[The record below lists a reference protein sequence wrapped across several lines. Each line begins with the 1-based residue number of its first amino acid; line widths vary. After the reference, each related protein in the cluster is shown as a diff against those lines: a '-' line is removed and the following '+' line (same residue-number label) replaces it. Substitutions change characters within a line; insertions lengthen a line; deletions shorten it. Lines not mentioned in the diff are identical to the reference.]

1 MCDGNVNNSKFPAFK
16 YLICSTF
23 EPIGLL
29 QERNNGTVESL
40 SYEDGIVNK
49 TFQNNRLN
57 YRIQSLHVGMQPP
70 GHFLRRH
77 L

>member
-1 MCDGNVNNSKFPAFK
+1 MCDGKVNNSKFPAFK

-23 EPIGLL
+23 EPLGLL

-49 TFQNNRLN
+49 TFQNKT
-57 YRIQSLHVGMQPP
+57 
-70 GHFLRRH
+70 
-77 L
+77 